1 MYDMMPATFLRI
13 RYMSKRLRRLIESQP
28 QIKVAQ
34 HAQDNTLEKVWFVTL
49 AAVFAGAFYFFG
61 YYFLGTVWHALTGG

>member
-1 MYDMMPATFLRI
+1 
-13 RYMSKRLRRLIESQP
+13 MSKRLRRLLESQP

-34 HAQDNTLEKVWFVTL
+34 HAHDDNMDKVWFATL

-61 YYFLGTVWHALTGG
+61 YYFWGAVWHALTGG